1 MPQTLD
7 VQTVFIIIA
16 IALIMGWIL
25 AYLFLS
31 IGRVKKSLYQKLKG
45 ELALQE
51 NLNKQQESKLTHLE
65 TKMSLLN
72 ENAEKER
79 DINQSQQASL
89 QRNQEQIIAL
99 NKELAGVSA
108 DNRSLLDKL
117 DAQME
122 HFQEMKATSK
132 LEFAALANQMLEEKS
147 KQFDEQNK
155 KGIAEVLSPLK
166 EKIKSFEEKVEVT
179 NKESIAR
186 HSSLKEQISGLR
198 SLNEKMSQEAI
209 NLTNALKQD
218 TKAQGNWGELILESI
233 LEKSG
238 LVKDREFFIQ
248 RSLKNDGGKTLRPD
262 VIIELPKN
270 KKIIIDSKVSLKAYE
285 QIINADDESN
295 QNAALKAHLSS
306 IKNHID
312 GLASKNYHNL
322 YQIDSPDFV
331 LMFVPIETAFSIA
344 INKDKDLYA
353 YAFNKNIVIVT
364 PSTLLAT
371 LKTVESLWQNEKQQ
385 KYALEIATEA
395 GKMYDK
401 FVNFVSD
408 LETIGQRINQSQ
420 SAYQDTIK
428 KLQTGNG
435 NLISKAEKIKSLGAK
450 TTKSLGG

>member
-1 MPQTLD
+1 MTQSLD
-7 VQTVFIIIA
+7 IQIVFFVLVIA
-16 IALIMGWIL
+16 IFLTWFL
-25 AYLFLS
+25 TKNFLS
-31 IGRVKKSLYQKLKG
+31 LSSVKKSQYEKLKG
-45 ELALQE
+45 DFILEQ
-51 NLNKQQESKLTHLE
+51 NLNKQQESKLVNLE
-65 TKMSLLN
+65 TRLGLIKQ
-72 ENAEKER
+72 NAEKER
-79 DINQSQQASL
+79 LLNQSQQAAL
-89 QRNQEQIIAL
+89 QKNQDQIIEL
-99 NKELAGVSA
+99 NKELASVSA

-122 HFQEMKATSK
+122 QFQEMKLTTK
-132 LEFAALANQMLEEKS
+132 LEFKEIANQLLEEKS
-147 KQFDEQNK
+147 KQFDVEHK
-155 KGIAEVLSPLK
+155 KGLAEVLSPLK
-166 EKIKSFEEKVEVT
+166 EKIKSFEEKVEVS
-179 NKESIAR
+179 NKDSIAR
-186 HSSLKEQISGLR
+186 HSSMKEQISGLR
-198 SLNEKMSQEAI
+198 MLNEKMSQEAI

-248 RSLKNDGGKTLRPD
+248 HSLKNEEGKTMRPD
-262 VIIELPKN
+262 VVIDLPGN

-285 QIINADDESN
+285 QLINAEEKAG
-295 QNAALKAHLSS
+295 QNTALKAHLIS

-322 YQIDSPDFV
+322 YQIASPDFV

-344 INKDKDLYA
+344 INKDKELYA

-408 LETIGQRINQSQ
+408 LEAVGQRIDQSQ
-420 SAYQDTIK
+420 AAYQDTLK
-428 KLQTGNG
+428 KLRTGNG
-435 NLISKAEKIKSLGAK
+435 NLISKAEKIKGLGAK
-450 TTKSLGG
+450 ASKSLEA

>member
-1 MPQTLD
+1 MLQPLD
-7 VQTVFIIIA
+7 IQIVLILLVLAILLTWFIA
-16 IALIMGWIL
+16 K
-25 AYLFLS
+25 AYLS
-31 IGRVKKSLYQKLKG
+31 IGTVQKNIY
-45 ELALQE
+45 LQMKADLE
-51 NLNKQQESKLTHLE
+51 AQEKLNKQQENAVVNLE
-65 TKMSLLN
+65 TRLDILN
-72 ENAEKER
+72 VHNEKEMAL
-79 DINQSQQASL
+79 NQSQSAAL
-89 QRNQEQIIAL
+89 QRNQDQIIDL
-99 NKELAGVSA
+99 NRELAAVSA

-122 HFQEMKATSK
+122 QFQEMRSTTKM
-132 LEFAALANQMLEEKS
+132 EFKALATELLEEKS
-147 KQFDEQNK
+147 KQFDIAHK
-155 KGIAEVLSPLK
+155 KGLAEVLSPLK
-166 EKIKSFEEKVEVT
+166 EKIKSFEEKVETT
-179 NKESIAR
+179 NKDSIAR

-198 SLNEKMSQEAI
+198 MINEKMSQDAV

-248 RSLKNDGGKTLRPD
+248 QSLKNDIGKTMRPD
-262 VIIELPKN
+262 VIIDLPGN

-285 QIINADDESN
+285 QLVNAAEQEE
-295 QNAALKAHLSS
+295 QNTALKAHLLS
-306 IKNHID
+306 IKSHID

-322 YQIDSPDFV
+322 YQIASPDFV

-344 INKDKDLYA
+344 INKDKELYA

-408 LETIGQRINQSQ
+408 LETVGQRINQSQ
-420 SAYQDTIK
+420 AAYQDTLK
-428 KLQTGNG
+428 KLRTGNG
-435 NLISKAEKIKSLGAK
+435 NLISKAEKIKGLGAK
-450 TTKSLGG
+450 ATKSLEM

>member
-1 MPQTLD
+1 M
-7 VQTVFIIIA
+7 A
-16 IALIMGWIL
+16 IAVLMTWFLAWI
-25 AYLFLS
+25 FLS
-31 IGRVKKSLYQKLKG
+31 SSRVKKSLYKNLQGDLTI
-45 ELALQE
+45 QE
-51 NLNKQQESKLTHLE
+51 NLNKQQENKLIDLE
-65 TKMSLLN
+65 TQMNVLN
-72 ENAEKER
+72 VVSERER
-79 DINQSQQASL
+79 DINRSQQSSL
-89 QRNQEQIIAL
+89 RRNQDHIIEL
-99 NKELAGVSA
+99 NKELAAVTA

-117 DAQME
+117 DMQME
-122 HFQEMKATSK
+122 QFQEMRLTSK
-132 LEFAALANQMLEEKS
+132 LEFKELANQLLEEKAN
-147 KQFDEQNK
+147 QFDAQHK

-198 SLNEKMSQEAI
+198 SLNEKMTQEAV

-218 TKAQGNWGELILESI
+218 TKAQGNWGELILQSI

-238 LVKDREFFIQ
+238 LTKDREFFIQ
-248 RSLKNDGGKTLRPD
+248 RSLKNDEGKTLRPD

-285 QIINADDESN
+285 QLVNVEEQKE
-295 QNAALKAHLSS
+295 QNSALKAHLIS

-312 GLASKNYHNL
+312 GLASKNYHSL
-322 YQIDSPDFV
+322 YQIESPDFV

-408 LETIGQRINQSQ
+408 LESVGQRIDQSQ
-420 SAYQDTIK
+420 TAYRDTMK

-450 TTKSLGG
+450 TNKSLGA